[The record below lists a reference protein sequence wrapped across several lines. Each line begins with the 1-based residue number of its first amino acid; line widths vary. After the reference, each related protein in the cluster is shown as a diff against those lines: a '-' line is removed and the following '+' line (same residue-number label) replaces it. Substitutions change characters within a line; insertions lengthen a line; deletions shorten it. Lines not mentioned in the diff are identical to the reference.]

1 MDAEGAKQPRNPANP
16 LPFATRNF
24 ALAHGPP
31 VVLNHS
37 RISMKI
43 VGRIGWAVLA
53 AAALLQA
60 PGAEAREEAEALV
73 APVRGPSSQ
82 SDLNSTQ
89 PSAADRAPDRAGIT
103 AFSALRYPPTRRD
116 SLIEHQFGEDL
127 ADPYRWLE
135 ADVRTSPEVAGWVAQ
150 QNAAS
155 VAYLAQLPG
164 RDALREKIRSLF
176 AYERFSLPRKAG
188 GRYFYTRNS
197 GLQNQAV
204 LQVREGLADEGRLLV
219 DPNAW
224 GTEPDGS
231 QLALDAWVPSPGGQ
245 LLAFTQQRDG
255 SDWRTIRVVDVGSGR
270 TLADRLE
277 WANDTAIGWV
287 GDAGFLYARYPA
299 PPAGEAYR
307 APVFDKAI
315 WFHRIGTPQ
324 SADIKVFA
332 TPDHRDW
339 NHRVSVTSD
348 GRWAVII
355 SSASTLPRRTV
366 QVIPLSHG
374 KALDRA
380 ANWSALAI
388 APEMTDDWK
397 FIEGIGDRLWFITN
411 AGAPHARLVRVD
423 LDRRRSGRFTINT
436 VIGEANDT
444 LDAGRIVGNRLILS
458 YIQRGA
464 SYAVVTD
471 LKGRPKRAITVD
483 AIGSASGFGGRPGDP
498 ETFYQF
504 SSFNQPPA
512 IFRLDT
518 RTGSVTPFAV
528 PQLSFNP
535 ADYVVEQRS
544 FPSKDGT
551 KVPMYVVRKRS
562 LAVAGM
568 AAPTLL
574 YGYGGFDVAL
584 TPGYSAVRMAWLEA
598 GGVFAL
604 ANIRGGGE
612 FGRAWYDAG
621 RLGNKQNSFDDF
633 IAAGEYLLREGIAA
647 KGGLA
652 IQGGSNGGMLVAAV
666 INQRPDLFA
675 AANPDVGVMDML
687 RFDRF
692 TSGRFWVD
700 DYGSPAREADWR
712 VLRAYSPYHNIRAA
726 GDYPAILVTTAD
738 TDDRV
743 VPAHSFKYVA
753 ALQAADIGSRPH
765 LLRVEAQAGHGSG
778 RPVDKI
784 IASGADVLAF
794 LAKWTGLPLE

>member
-1 MDAEGAKQPRNPANP
+1 M
-16 LPFATRNF
+16 
-24 ALAHGPP
+24 
-31 VVLNHS
+31 
-37 RISMKI
+37 
-43 VGRIGWAVLA
+43 
-53 AAALLQA
+53 
-60 PGAEAREEAEALV
+60 AREEAEALA
-73 APVRGPSSQ
+73 APVRGPSSY
-82 SDLNSTQ
+82 SGTPSVQ
-89 PSAADRAPDRAGIT
+89 PSATERSPERTPDVLGIT
-103 AFSALRYPPTRRD
+103 AFSAPHYPPTRRD
-116 SLIEHQFGEDL
+116 SLIERQFGEDL

-135 ADVRTSPEVAGWVAQ
+135 ADVRSSPEVAGWVAQ

-155 VAYLAQLPG
+155 SAYLAELPG
-164 RDALREKIRSLF
+164 RDALRDKIRSLF

-204 LQVREGLADEGRLLV
+204 LQVREGLEGEGRTLV
-219 DPNAW
+219 DPNTWDTDA
-224 GTEPDGS
+224 GTG
-231 QLALDAWVPSPGGQ
+231 QNKGLRALDAWVPSPSGN
-245 LLAFTQQRDG
+245 LLALTQQLDG
-255 SDWRTIRVVDVGSGR
+255 SDWRTVRVVDVASGR
-270 TLADRLE
+270 MLDDRLE
-277 WANDTAIGWV
+277 WANDTMIGWV
-287 GDAGFLYARYPA
+287 GDAGFLYARYPE

-307 APVFDKAI
+307 AQVFDKAI
-315 WFHRIGTPQ
+315 WFHRVGTPQ

-332 TPDHRDW
+332 TPEHRDW
-339 NHRVSVTSD
+339 NHRINVSSD
-348 GRWAVII
+348 GRWAII
-355 SSASTLPRRTV
+355 LSSASTLPRRTV
-366 QVIPLSHG
+366 RVIPLERG
-374 KALDRA
+374 KAQDWTATPIA
-380 ANWSALAI
+380 A
-388 APEMTDDWK
+388 EMTDDWK
-397 FIEGIGDRLWFITN
+397 FVEGLGDHLWFITN
-411 AGAPHARLVRVD
+411 AGAPHYRLVRVD
-423 LDRRRSGRFTINT
+423 LDRSGKSAPSINV
-436 VIGEANDT
+436 VIGETGDT

-458 YIQRGA
+458 YLQHGS

-471 LKGRPKRAITVD
+471 LKGRPKRAITVG
-483 AIGSASGFGGRPGDP
+483 AIGAASGFGGRPGDP

-504 SSFNQPPA
+504 SSFNQPSS
-512 IFRLDT
+512 IFRLDM
-518 RTGSVTPFAV
+518 RTGAATPFAV
-528 PQLSFNP
+528 PRLPFNP
-535 ADYVVEQRS
+535 DDYVVEQRT

-551 KVPMYVVRKRS
+551 RVPMYVVRKRS
-562 LAVAGM
+562 LAASNT

-621 RLGNKQNSFDDF
+621 RLANKQNSFDDF
-633 IAAGEYLLREGIAA
+633 IAAGEYLLKEGIAA

-700 DYGSPAREADWR
+700 DYGSPSREADWR
-712 VLRAYSPYHNIRAA
+712 VLRAYSPYHNIRPRA
-726 GDYPAILVTTAD
+726 DYPAILVTTAD

-753 ALQAADIGSRPH
+753 ALQAADLGNRPH
-765 LLRVEAQAGHGSG
+765 LLRVEAQAGHGTG
-778 RPVDKI
+778 KPIDKV

-794 LAKWTGLPLE
+794 LAKWTGLALQ

>member
-1 MDAEGAKQPRNPANP
+1 
-16 LPFATRNF
+16 
-24 ALAHGPP
+24 
-31 VVLNHS
+31 
-37 RISMKI
+37 MKI
-43 VGRIGWAVLA
+43 VGRIGRAVLVLA
-53 AAALLQA
+53 VLLPA
-60 PGAEAREEAEALV
+60 PGAMAREEAEALA
-73 APVRGPSSQ
+73 APVRGPSTYTGTDSV
-82 SDLNSTQ
+82 Q
-89 PSAADRAPDRAGIT
+89 PSATERSPERAWDKVGIT
-103 AFSALRYPPTRRD
+103 AFSAPHYPPTRRD

-135 ADVRTSPEVAGWVAQ
+135 ADVRSSPEVAAWVAQ

-155 VAYLAQLPG
+155 SAYLAQLPG

-188 GRYFYTRNS
+188 TRYFYTRNS

-204 LQVREGLADEGRLLV
+204 LQVREGLDGEGRVLV
-219 DPNAW
+219 DPNTWDA
-224 GTEPDGS
+224 GAGGGLRT
-231 QLALDAWVPSPGGQ
+231 LDAWVPSPDGHF
-245 LLAFTQQRDG
+245 LALTQQRDG
-255 SDWRTIRVVDVGSGR
+255 SDWRTVRVVDVATGKM
-270 TLADRLE
+270 LDDRLE
-277 WANDTAIGWV
+277 WANDTGIGWV
-287 GDAGFLYARYPA
+287 GDAGFLYARYPE
-299 PPAGEAYR
+299 PPAGETYS

-315 WFHRIGTPQ
+315 WFHRVGTPQ
-324 SADIKVFA
+324 SADVRVFS
-332 TPDHRDW
+332 TPEHRDW
-339 NHRVSVTSD
+339 NHRVSVSSD
-348 GRWAVII
+348 GRWAVVI

-366 QVIPLSHG
+366 QVIPLARG
-374 KALDRA
+374 KLASETQDWTAIAL
-380 ANWSALAI
+380 

-397 FIEGIGDRLWFITN
+397 FVEGVGDHLWFITN
-411 AGAPHARLVRVD
+411 AGAPHYRLVRVD
-423 LDRRRSGRFTINT
+423 LGRGGKGGFTVDT
-436 VIGEANDT
+436 VIGEAPDT

-458 YIQRGA
+458 YLQHGA

-471 LKGRPKRAITVD
+471 LKGRPKRAITVG
-483 AIGSASGFGGRPGDP
+483 AIGAASGFGGRPGDP

-512 IFRLDT
+512 IFRLDM
-518 RTGSVTPFAV
+518 RTGSAAPFAV
-528 PQLSFNP
+528 PRLPFDP
-535 ADYVVEQRS
+535 ADYIVEQRS

-551 KVPMYVVRKRS
+551 RVPMYVVRKRS
-562 LAVAGM
+562 LAASGR

-621 RLGNKQNSFDDF
+621 RLANKQNSFDDF
-633 IAAGEYLLREGIAA
+633 IAAGEYLLKEGIAA

-700 DYGSPAREADWR
+700 DYGSPSREADWR
-712 VLRAYSPYHNIRAA
+712 VLRAYSPYHNIRPRA
-726 GDYPAILVTTAD
+726 DYPAILVTTAD

-753 ALQAADIGSRPH
+753 ALQAADLGLRPH

-778 RPVDKI
+778 KPVDKV

-794 LAKWTGLPLE
+794 LAKWTGLPIE

>member
-1 MDAEGAKQPRNPANP
+1 
-16 LPFATRNF
+16 
-24 ALAHGPP
+24 
-31 VVLNHS
+31 
-37 RISMKI
+37 MKI
-43 VGRIGWAVLA
+43 VGRIGRAVLVV
-53 AAALLQA
+53 AALLQV
-60 PGAEAREEAEALV
+60 PGAMAHAEAEALA
-73 APVRGPSSQ
+73 APVRGPSGHSGV
-82 SDLNSTQ
+82 DGAQ
-89 PSAADRAPDRAGIT
+89 PPASVRSADRAGIT
-103 AFSALRYPPTRRD
+103 TLSPPHYPPTRRD
-116 SLIEHQFGEDL
+116 SLIERHFGEDL

-135 ADVRTSPEVAGWVAQ
+135 DDVRSSPEVAGWVAQ

-155 VAYLAQLPG
+155 AAYLAQLPG
-164 RDALREKIRSLF
+164 RDALRERIRSLF

-197 GLQNQAV
+197 GLQNQSV
-204 LQVREGLADEGRLLV
+204 LHVRDGLAGEGRVLV

-224 GTEPDGS
+224 TAEAGEGLRT
-231 QLALDAWVPSPGGQ
+231 LDAWVPSRGGR

-255 SDWRTIRVVDVGSGR
+255 SDWRTIRVVDVSTGR
-270 TLADRLE
+270 MLADRLE

-287 GDAGFLYARYPA
+287 GDSGFLYARYPE
-299 PPAGEAYR
+299 PLAGEAYR
-307 APVFDKAI
+307 APVYDKAI
-315 WFHRIGTPQ
+315 WFHRVGTPQ
-324 SADIKVFA
+324 SADVQVFA

-339 NHRVSVTSD
+339 NHRVSVSSD

-355 SSASTLPRRTV
+355 SSASTLPRRSV
-366 QVIPLSHG
+366 RVIPLARGRSE
-374 KALDRA
+374 D
-380 ANWSALAI
+380 WQALAI
-388 APEMTDDWK
+388 APAMTDDWR
-397 FIEGIGDRLWFITN
+397 FIEGIGDHLWFITN
-411 AGAPHARLVRVD
+411 AGAPHYRLVRVD
-423 LDRRRSGRFTINT
+423 LDRAGRFAIRE
-436 VIGEANDT
+436 VIGEKTDT
-444 LDAGRIVGNRLILS
+444 LDGGRIVGNRLILS
-458 YIQRGA
+458 YLQRGA

-471 LKGRPKRAITVD
+471 LNGRPKRAITVD
-483 AIGSASGFGGRPGDP
+483 AIGAASGFGGRPGDP

-504 SSFNQPPA
+504 SSFNQPPS
-512 IFRLDT
+512 IFRLDM
-518 RTGSVTPFAV
+518 RTGRATPFAV
-528 PQLSFNP
+528 PRLSFNP
-535 ADYVVEQRS
+535 DDYMVEQRS

-551 KVPMYVVRKRS
+551 RVPMYVVRKRS
-562 LAVAGM
+562 LAASNT

-621 RLGNKQNSFDDF
+621 RLANKQNSFDDF
-633 IAAGEYLLREGIAA
+633 IAAGEYLIKEGIARD
-647 KGGLA
+647 GGLA

-692 TSGRFWVD
+692 TTGRFWVD

-712 VLRAYSPYHNIRAA
+712 VLRAYSPYHNIRPRAA
-726 GDYPAILVTTAD
+726 YPAILVTTAD

-753 ALQAADIGSRPH
+753 ALQAADLGPRPQF
-765 LLRVEAQAGHGSG
+765 LRVEAQAGHGPG
-778 RPVDKI
+778 KPVDKV

>member
-1 MDAEGAKQPRNPANP
+1 MNIA
-16 LPFATRNF
+16 
-24 ALAHGPP
+24 
-31 VVLNHS
+31 
-37 RISMKI
+37 
-43 VGRIGWAVLA
+43 GRIGRAVLVA
-53 AAALLQA
+53 AAELLA
-60 PGAEAREEAEALV
+60 PGAMAHEEAEALV
-73 APVRGPSSQ
+73 APVRGPSNHS
-82 SDLNSTQ
+82 SAEDAPS
-89 PSAADRAPDRAGIT
+89 SAAGRAAIT
-103 AFSALRYPPTRRD
+103 TLAAPRYPATRRD
-116 SLIEHQFGEDL
+116 SLIERHFGEDL

-155 VAYLAQLPG
+155 SAYLAQLPG
-164 RDALREKIRSLF
+164 RDSLRGRIRSLF

-188 GRYFYTRNS
+188 ARYFYTRNS

-204 LQVREGLADEGRLLV
+204 LQVREGLAGEARVLV
-219 DPNAW
+219 DPNSW
-224 GTEPDGS
+224 GPEADGA
-231 QLALDAWVPSPGGQ
+231 LRTLDAWVPSPGGHR
-245 LLAFTQQRDG
+245 LALSQQRDG

-270 TLADRLE
+270 MLEDRLE
-277 WANDTAIGWV
+277 WANDTGIGWV
-287 GDAGFLYARYPA
+287 GDSGFLYARYPE

-307 APVFDKAI
+307 APVYDKAI

-324 SADIKVFA
+324 SADIQIFA

-348 GRWAVII
+348 GRWAVIL
-355 SSASTLPRRTV
+355 SSASTLPRRALW
-366 QVIPLSHG
+366 VIPLARG
-374 KALDRA
+374 KAQDWTARV
-380 ANWSALAI
+380 I
-388 APEMTDDWK
+388 APGMTDDWK
-397 FIEGIGDRLWFITN
+397 FIEGVGDRLWFITN
-411 AGAPHARLVRVD
+411 AGAPRYRLVRLD
-423 LDRRRSGRFTINT
+423 LARSGGFKLTE
-436 VIGEANDT
+436 VIGEKADT
-444 LDAGRIVGNRLILS
+444 LDGGRIVGDRLILS
-458 YIQRGA
+458 YLQQGA
-464 SYAVVTD
+464 SYAMVSD
-471 LKGRPKRAITVD
+471 LRGRPKRAITVG
-483 AIGSASGFGGRPGDP
+483 AIGAASGFGGRPGDP

-512 IFRLDT
+512 IYRLDM
-518 RTGSVTPFAV
+518 RSGAATPFAV
-528 PQLSFNP
+528 PQVPFNP
-535 ADYVVEQRS
+535 ADYVVEQRT

-551 KVPMYVVRKRS
+551 RVPMYLVRKRS
-562 LAVAGM
+562 LAAAGK

-621 RLGNKQNSFDDF
+621 RLANKQNSFDDF

-692 TSGRFWVD
+692 TTGRFWTD

-712 VLRAYSPYHNIRAA
+712 VLRAYSPYHNIPAS

-743 VPAHSFKYVA
+743 VPAHSFKYAA
-753 ALQAADIGSRPH
+753 ALQAADLGPRPH
-765 LLRVEAQAGHGSG
+765 LLRVEAQSGHGPG
-778 RPVDKI
+778 RPVDKV
-784 IASGADVLAF
+784 IAGGADVLAF
-794 LAKWTGLPLE
+794 LAKWTGLALE

>member
-1 MDAEGAKQPRNPANP
+1 M
-16 LPFATRNF
+16 
-24 ALAHGPP
+24 
-31 VVLNHS
+31 
-37 RISMKI
+37 
-43 VGRIGWAVLA
+43 GRIGWAVLA
-53 AAALLQA
+53 AAVFLPA
-60 PGAEAREEAEALV
+60 PEAMAREEAEALTV
-73 APVRGPSSQ
+73 PVRGPTSYTTAE
-82 SDLNSTQ
+82 NVQ
-89 PSAADRAPDRAGIT
+89 PSATERKADRLPSVFGIT
-103 AFSALRYPPTRRD
+103 ALSAPRYPPTRRD

-135 ADVRTSPEVAGWVAQ
+135 ADVRSSPEVATWVQQ

-155 VAYLAQLPG
+155 SAYLAELPG
-164 RDALREKIRSLF
+164 RNALREKIRSLF

-204 LQVREGLADEGRLLV
+204 LQVREGLGGTGRVLV
-219 DPNAW
+219 DPNNW
-224 GTEPDGS
+224 STETGEG
-231 QLALDAWVPSPGGQ
+231 LRTLDAWVPSPAGR
-245 LLAFTQQRDG
+245 LVALTQQRDG
-255 SDWRTIRVVDVGSGR
+255 SDWRTIRLVDVNTGAM
-270 TLADRLE
+270 LADRLE

-287 GDAGFLYARYPA
+287 GDGGFLYARYPA
-299 PPAGEAYR
+299 PPEGEAYR
-307 APVFDKAI
+307 APVYDKAI
-315 WFHRIGTPQ
+315 WYHRVGTPQ
-324 SADIKVFA
+324 SADVKVFA

-339 NHRVSVTSD
+339 NHRLAVSSD

-366 QVIPLSHG
+366 HVIPLVRG
-374 KALDRA
+374 RLAAGAQDWPALPIA
-380 ANWSALAI
+380 A
-388 APEMTDDWK
+388 EMTDDWK
-397 FIEGIGDRLWFITN
+397 FIEGIGDQLWFITN
-411 AGAPHARLVRVD
+411 AGAPHYRLVRVN
-423 LDRRRSGRFTINT
+423 LDRQQPGQFSINT
-436 VIGEANDT
+436 VIDERLDT
-444 LDAGRIVGNRLILS
+444 LDAGRIVGRRLILS
-458 YIQRGA
+458 YLQQGA

-471 LKGRPKRAITVD
+471 LNGHPQRAITVD

-504 SSFNQPPA
+504 SSFNQPPS

-518 RTGSVTPFAV
+518 RTGKATPFAV
-528 PQLSFNP
+528 PRLSFNP
-535 ADYVVEQRS
+535 DDYVVEQRT

-562 LAVAGM
+562 LASSGA

-584 TPGYSAVRMAWLEA
+584 TPGYSPVRMAWLEA

-621 RLGNKQNSFDDF
+621 RLANKQNSFDDF
-633 IAAGEYLLREGIAA
+633 IAAGEYLIKEGIAA

-712 VLRAYSPYHNIRAA
+712 VLRAYSPYHNIRPRAE
-726 GDYPAILVTTAD
+726 YPAILVTTAD

-753 ALQAADIGSRPH
+753 ALQAADLGARPH
-765 LLRVEAQAGHGSG
+765 LLRVEAQAGHGPG
-778 RPVDKI
+778 KPVDKV

>member
-1 MDAEGAKQPRNPANP
+1 
-16 LPFATRNF
+16 
-24 ALAHGPP
+24 
-31 VVLNHS
+31 
-37 RISMKI
+37 MKI
-43 VGRIGWAVLA
+43 AGRIGWAVLGV
-53 AAALLQA
+53 AALLHA
-60 PGAEAREEAEALV
+60 PGVMARSEAEALA
-73 APVRGPSSQ
+73 APVRGSS
-82 SDLNSTQ
+82 SHSGAEAVQ
-89 PSAADRAPDRAGIT
+89 PSAIERTLDRAADKLGIT
-103 AFSALRYPPTRRD
+103 ALSVLRYPATRRD
-116 SLIEHQFGEDL
+116 SLIERQFGEDL

-135 ADVRTSPEVAGWVAQ
+135 ADVRTSPEVAAWVAQ

-155 VAYLAQLPG
+155 AAYLAQLPG
-164 RDALREKIRSLF
+164 RDALRDKIRSLF

-204 LQVREGLADEGRLLV
+204 LQVREGLGGEGRVLV
-219 DPNAW
+219 DPNQWEEDDAKE
-224 GTEPDGS
+224 GLRT
-231 QLALDAWVPSPGGQ
+231 LDAWVPSPGGT
-245 LLAFTQQRDG
+245 LLALTQQRDG
-255 SDWRTIRVVDVGSGR
+255 SDWRTVRVVDVASGK
-270 TLADRLE
+270 LLEDRLE

-287 GDAGFLYARYPA
+287 GDAGFLYARYPE
-299 PPAGEAYR
+299 PPAGETYR
-307 APVFDKAI
+307 APVYDKAI

-324 SADIKVFA
+324 SADVMVFA

-339 NHRVSVTSD
+339 NHRVSVSSD
-348 GRWAVII
+348 GHWAVII

-366 QVIPLSHG
+366 HVIPLARG
-374 KALDRA
+374 RQQDWA
-380 ANWSALAI
+380 AISL

-397 FIEGIGDRLWFITN
+397 FVEGMGNRLWFITN
-411 AGAPHARLVRVD
+411 AAAPHYRLVRVD
-423 LDRRRSGRFTINT
+423 LDRNVPGRIAVNTIL
-436 VIGEANDT
+436 GERDDT

-458 YIQRGA
+458 YLQHGA

-483 AIGSASGFGGRPGDP
+483 AIGAASGFGGRPGDP

-518 RTGSVTPFAV
+518 RTGAATPFAV
-528 PQLSFNP
+528 PRLSFNP
-535 ADYVVEQRS
+535 DDYIVEQRS
-544 FPSKDGT
+544 FPSRDGT
-551 KVPMYVVRKRS
+551 RVPMYVVRKRS
-562 LAVAGM
+562 LAVAGH

-584 TPGYSAVRMAWLEA
+584 TPGYSAVRMAWLES

-633 IAAGEYLLREGIAA
+633 IAAGEYLIKEGIAA

-700 DYGSPAREADWR
+700 DYGSPSREADWR
-712 VLRAYSPYHNIRAA
+712 VLRAYSPYHNIRVR

-753 ALQAADIGSRPH
+753 ALQAADLGSRPH
-765 LLRVEAQAGHGSG
+765 LLRVEAQAGHGPG
-778 RPVDKI
+778 KPVDKVI
-784 IASGADVLAF
+784 SSGADVLAF
-794 LAKWTGLPLE
+794 LAKWTGLSLE

>member
-1 MDAEGAKQPRNPANP
+1 M
-16 LPFATRNF
+16 
-24 ALAHGPP
+24 
-31 VVLNHS
+31 
-37 RISMKI
+37 
-43 VGRIGWAVLA
+43 
-53 AAALLQA
+53 AALLPA
-60 PGAEAREEAEALV
+60 PGVMAHEEAEALV
-73 APVRGPSSQ
+73 APVRGPSSH
-82 SDLNSTQ
+82 SGAERVQ
-89 PSAADRAPDRAGIT
+89 PSATERSPDRAGIT
-103 AFSALRYPPTRRD
+103 TFSVPRYPPTRRD
-116 SLIEHQFGEDL
+116 PLIERHFGEEL

-135 ADVRTSPEVAGWVAQ
+135 ADVRSSPEVAGWVVQ

-155 VAYLAQLPG
+155 SAYLAQLPG
-164 RDALREKIRSLF
+164 RNALQDRIRSLF

-204 LQVREGLADEGRLLV
+204 LYVRDGLKGEGRALV
-219 DPNAW
+219 DPNTWETPPGVA
-224 GTEPDGS
+224 GGGLRT
-231 QLALDAWVPSPGGQ
+231 LDAWVPAPGGR

-255 SDWRTIRVVDVGSGR
+255 SDWRTIRLVDVNTGAM
-270 TLADRLE
+270 LEDQLE
-277 WANDTAIGWV
+277 WANDTTIGWV
-287 GDAGFLYARYPA
+287 GDAGFLYARYPE

-324 SADIKVFA
+324 SADIRVFA

-339 NHRVSVTSD
+339 NHRVSVSSD

-355 SSASTLPRRTV
+355 SSASTLPRRAV
-366 QVIPLSHG
+366 RVIPLGRSKPG
-374 KALDRA
+374 GAAQAWPALPIA
-380 ANWSALAI
+380 A
-388 APEMTDDWK
+388 EMTDDWR

-411 AGAPHARLVRVD
+411 AGAPHYRLVRID
-423 LDRRRSGRFTINT
+423 LDRSGGFAINT
-436 VIGEANDT
+436 VIGEREDT
-444 LDAGRIVGNRLILS
+444 LDGGRIVGNRLILS
-458 YIQRGA
+458 YLRQGA

-471 LKGRPKRAITVD
+471 LTGRPKRAITVD
-483 AIGSASGFGGRPGDP
+483 AIGAASGFGGRPGDP

-504 SSFNQPPA
+504 SSFNQPPS
-512 IFRLDT
+512 IFRLDM
-518 RTGSVTPFAV
+518 RTGAATPFAV
-528 PQLSFNP
+528 PRLSFNP
-535 ADYVVEQRS
+535 DDYVVEQRS

-551 KVPMYVVRKRS
+551 RVPMYVVRKRS
-562 LAVAGM
+562 LEASNT

-621 RLGNKQNSFDDF
+621 RLANKQNSFDDF
-633 IAAGEYLLREGIAA
+633 IAAGEYLIREGIAA

-692 TSGRFWVD
+692 TTGRFWVD
-700 DYGSPAREADWR
+700 DYGSPSREADWR
-712 VLRAYSPYHNIRAA
+712 VLRAYSPYHNIRSGA
-726 GDYPAILVTTAD
+726 DYPAILVTTAD

-753 ALQAADIGSRPH
+753 ALQAADVGARPH
-765 LLRVEAQAGHGSG
+765 LLRVEAQAGHGPG
-778 RPVDKI
+778 KPVDKI

-794 LAKWTGLPLE
+794 LAKWTGLPLQ

>member
-1 MDAEGAKQPRNPANP
+1 MNIA
-16 LPFATRNF
+16 
-24 ALAHGPP
+24 
-31 VVLNHS
+31 
-37 RISMKI
+37 
-43 VGRIGWAVLA
+43 GRIGRAVLVL
-53 AAALLQA
+53 ALLMPA
-60 PGAEAREEAEALV
+60 PGAMAREEAEALA
-73 APVRGPSSQ
+73 APVRGPLSYSAAT
-82 SDLNSTQ
+82 SVQ
-89 PSAADRAPDRAGIT
+89 PSATERKPDSAGIT
-103 AFSALRYPPTRRD
+103 AFSAPHYPPTRRD

-135 ADVRTSPEVAGWVAQ
+135 ADVRSSPEVAGWVAQ

-155 VAYLAQLPG
+155 SAYLAELPG
-164 RDALREKIRSLF
+164 RDTLKDKIRSLF

-204 LQVREGLADEGRLLV
+204 LQVREGLSGEGRTLV
-219 DPNAW
+219 DPNTWESEA
-224 GTEPDGS
+224 GEGLRT
-231 QLALDAWVPSPGGQ
+231 LDAWVPSPSGT
-245 LLAFTQQRDG
+245 LLALTQQRDG
-255 SDWRTIRVVDVGSGR
+255 SDWRTVRVVDVASGR
-270 TLADRLE
+270 MLDDRLE
-277 WANDTAIGWV
+277 WANDTTIGWV
-287 GDAGFLYARYPA
+287 GDAGFLYARYPE

-307 APVFDKAI
+307 AQVFDKAI
-315 WFHRIGTPQ
+315 WFHRVGTPQ

-339 NHRVSVTSD
+339 NHRISVSSD
-348 GRWAVII
+348 GRWAIII

-366 QVIPLSHG
+366 RVIPLERG
-374 KALDRA
+374 KPQDWTAI
-380 ANWSALAI
+380 AI
-388 APEMTDDWK
+388 APDMTDDWK
-397 FIEGIGDRLWFITN
+397 FVEGLGDRLWFITN
-411 AGAPHARLVRVD
+411 AAAPHYRLVRID
-423 LDRRRSGRFTINT
+423 LDRSGKNAPSVNI
-436 VIGEANDT
+436 VIGENNDT

-458 YIQRGA
+458 YLQHGS

-471 LKGRPKRAITVD
+471 LKGQPKRAITVG

-504 SSFNQPPA
+504 SSFNQPPS
-512 IFRLDT
+512 IFRLDM
-518 RTGSVTPFAV
+518 RTGAATPFAV
-528 PQLSFNP
+528 PRVPFNP
-535 ADYVVEQRS
+535 DDYIVEQRS

-551 KVPMYVVRKRS
+551 RVPMYVVRKRS
-562 LAVAGM
+562 LAASNT

-621 RLGNKQNSFDDF
+621 RLANKQNSFDDF
-633 IAAGEYLLREGIAA
+633 IAAGEYLLKEGIAA

-712 VLRAYSPYHNIRAA
+712 VLRSYSPYHNIRPR

-753 ALQAADIGSRPH
+753 ALQAADLGNRPH

-778 RPVDKI
+778 KPVDKV

-794 LAKWTGLPLE
+794 LAKWTGLALQ